1 MQFLSVFLLDL
12 LILQPAA
19 TPSAAATSGGDAGG
33 GGASSSKGCGLQAG
47 MMVAIFALTYFLL
60 LRPERKRQE
69 EQERVLGSLRVG
81 QKVRTSGGI
90 LGEII
95 AMTPRAVTLAI
106 ADKVRI
112 NVLRANIA
120 GPEVEEKPADPKDTK
135 SDKDAKSEKDKAEK
149 AEKAEKADREE
160 KKE

>member
-12 LILQPAA
+12 LLLQPAA
-19 TPSAAATSGGDAGG
+19 TPSAGAASG
-33 GGASSSKGCGLQAG
+33 GGAAAGGEGAGSMGCGLQIG

-90 LGEII
+90 LGEIL
-95 AMTPRAVTLAI
+95 ALTPRTATLGI

-112 NVLRANIA
+112 NVLRTNIA
-120 GPEVEEKPADPKDTK
+120 GPEVEEKAPEKDTK
-135 SDKDAKSEKDKAEK
+135 SDKAPEKDA
-149 AEKAEKADREE
+149 KAEKADKEE